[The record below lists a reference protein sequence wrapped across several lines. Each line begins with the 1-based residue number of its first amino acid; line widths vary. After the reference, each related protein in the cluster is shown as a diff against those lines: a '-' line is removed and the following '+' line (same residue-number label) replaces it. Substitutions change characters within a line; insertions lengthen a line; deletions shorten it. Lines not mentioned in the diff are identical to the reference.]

1 MSRWKCRTQYIAK
14 NSPSGDHRTTLS
26 GHIFASD
33 ACIDNR
39 KKILNS
45 NVFFTCFPTLRPT
58 SGWDRFVILGHPSKF
73 QRVSHFGFVTAATSL
88 KGSQPNFARCL
99 AISWASTLYI
109 HFRGFLPRNGILP
122 CATFTLR
129 PSLALFGSVTARHSS
144 SVRQPNFAAMNRGRH
159 LYSAGRP
166 SRWSLAHILVQWS
179 VCLLHLF
186 ILSTFTASVE
196 NLKLS
201 LFVIWV
207 WQTTTNVWNC
217 RLLVGSKLQ
226 LRCIDF
232 YIILVLLILAINQAI
247 NR

>member
-1 MSRWKCRTQYIAK
+1 MCCTRLAGNAGPK
-14 NSPSGDHRTTLS
+14 NRQKFAIWGPSHKFVGPYL
-26 GHIFASD
+26 
-33 ACIDNR
+33 R
-39 KKILNS
+39 KWCMYRQSEKKFKQQCLLHMFS
-45 NVFFTCFPTLRPT
+45 HYGELRPT
-58 SGWDRFVILGHPSKF
+58 SGWDRFVSLGHPSKF
-73 QRVSHFGFVTAATSL
+73 QRVSRFGFVTAATSL
-88 KGSQPNFARCL
+88 NGSQPNFARCL
-99 AISWASTLYI
+99 AISWAGTLYI

-122 CATFTLR
+122 CATFALR

-159 LYSAGRP
+159 LYSAWRP

-207 WQTTTNVWNC
+207 WQTTTNVWNYM
-217 RLLVGSKLQ
+217 LLVASKL
-226 LRCIDF
+226 
-232 YIILVLLILAINQAI
+232 
-247 NR
+247 